1 MSGAV
6 ESQMS
11 RLVDLTRRNQEL
23 EEKNAYLSTP
33 EGIGDEARTYFNMAM
48 PGEKIYYYE
57 IVSEDAGTGA
67 M

>member
-1 MSGAV
+1 
-6 ESQMS
+6 MS

-33 EGIGDEARTYFNMAM
+33 EGKGDAAGTHFNMAM

-57 IVSEDAGTGA
+57 IVSEDADLAGRTP
-67 M
+67 